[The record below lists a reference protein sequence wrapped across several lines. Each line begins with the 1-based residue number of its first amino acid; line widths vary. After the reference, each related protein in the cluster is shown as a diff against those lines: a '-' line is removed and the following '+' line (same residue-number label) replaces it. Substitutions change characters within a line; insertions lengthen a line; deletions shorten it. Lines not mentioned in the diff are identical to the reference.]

1 MIDFYKEDKFPPA
14 YAAVSKPKL
23 NTGLLEAIRTGKYSK
38 ASDLSVASE
47 LSKVVREEYEKYG
60 TEGIPIPEPEIVLAQ
75 KTLISVLDRLQ
86 IQINIPWRDFRSFRS
101 YWIRNGA
108 QGQGSWQARRDILSD
123 LFEPIQ
129 QELDR
134 RERQSVQASLVTA
147 ISPHATLGWDASDT
161 KISAL
166 RRRFADARTPEDYSD
181 VGNRAVSALE
191 ELANQVYDPKK
202 HVREGEEPLPYG
214 KTKERFDRYI
224 EEKLPGPSNAALR
237 KVARG
242 TVELSQAL
250 KHGSVTTRTNAGL
263 VGDSVIFLANMLR
276 RLDDQ

>member
-14 YAAVSKPKL
+14 YAAASKPKL
-23 NTGLLEAIRTGKYSK
+23 NTGLLEAIKTGKYSK

-47 LSKVVREEYEKYG
+47 LSKVVWEEYEKCG
-60 TEGIPIPEPEIVLAQ
+60 TEGKTIPEPEIVLAQ

-108 QGQGSWQARRDILSD
+108 HGSYQARRDILSD

-147 ISPHATLGWDASDT
+147 ISPHATLGWDAVDT
-161 KISAL
+161 KVSAL

-202 HVREGEEPLPYG
+202 HVREGEEPLPYS
-214 KTKERFDRYI
+214 KTKERFNCYI
-224 EEKLPGPSNAALR
+224 EEKLSGPSNAALR

-242 TVELSQAL
+242 TVDLSQAL

>member
-1 MIDFYKEDKFPPA
+1 MIDFYKEDKFPSA
-14 YAAVSKPKL
+14 YATASKPKL

-47 LSKVVREEYEKYG
+47 LSKVVWEEYEKYG
-60 TEGIPIPEPEIVLAQ
+60 TKGGTLSESEIVLAQ
-75 KTLISVLDRLQ
+75 KTLVSVLDRLQ
-86 IQINIPWRDFRSFRS
+86 IQINIPWRDFQSFRL

-108 QGQGSWQARRDILSD
+108 QGSWQARRDILSD

-129 QELDR
+129 KELDW

-147 ISPHATLGWDASDT
+147 ISPHATLGWDAADT

>member
-1 MIDFYKEDKFPPA
+1 MIDFYKEDKFPSA
-14 YAAVSKPKL
+14 YAAASKPKL

-47 LSKVVREEYEKYG
+47 LSKFVWEEYEKYG
-60 TEGIPIPEPEIVLAQ
+60 TKGGTLSESEIVLAQ
-75 KTLISVLDRLQ
+75 KTLVSVLDRLQ
-86 IQINIPWRDFRSFRS
+86 IQINIPWRDFQSFRS

-108 QGQGSWQARRDILSD
+108 QGSWQARRDILSD

-129 QELDR
+129 KELDW

-147 ISPHATLGWDASDT
+147 ISPHATLGWDAADT

-250 KHGSVTTRTNAGL
+250 KHGSVNTRTNAGL

>member
-1 MIDFYKEDKFPPA
+1 MIDFYKEDKFPSA
-14 YAAVSKPKL
+14 YAAASKPKL

-47 LSKVVREEYEKYG
+47 LSKFVWEEYEKYG
-60 TEGIPIPEPEIVLAQ
+60 TKGGTLSESEIVLAQ
-75 KTLISVLDRLQ
+75 KTLVSVLDRLQ
-86 IQINIPWRDFRSFRS
+86 IQINIPWRDFQSFRS

-108 QGQGSWQARRDILSD
+108 QGSWQARRDILSN

-129 QELDR
+129 KELDW

-147 ISPHATLGWDASDT
+147 ISPHATLGWDAADT